1 MIGIL
6 TWVAEREREM
16 LVQRTKDGISR
27 AKSIGKVVGR
37 PKKELD
43 KDNLIRMLALNEPRV
58 QIAKD
63 LGISKATLYKE
74 LRVLYQHNTNNSLKK
89 REN

>member
-16 LVQRTKDGISR
+16 LVQRTKDGMRR
-27 AKSIGKVVGR
+27 AKDSGKVVGR
-37 PKKELD
+37 PVKVIDKILLSNYLQKILLEKKPV
-43 KDNLIRMLALNEPRV
+43 RT
-58 QIAKD
+58 

-74 LRVLYQHNTNNSLKK
+74 IGQISKGCNTDTKIWP
-89 REN
+89 